1 MNYTCGFEDVTQ
13 LNNASPEEHVMS
25 GHQDGR
31 SDGTLVEELAASIAR
46 VSDSV
51 SAESMFF
58 NEDLESDEELENI
71 RSVGL

>member
-1 MNYTCGFEDVTQ
+1 MNCTFRFEDVTQ

-25 GHQDGR
+25 ACQDGR
-31 SDGTLVEELAASIAR
+31 SDGTLVEDLATLIAR

-58 NEDLESDEELENI
+58 DEDLESDEELENI